1 MRHVA
6 ATLALLAAALAAPP
20 AEATFPYPAPPAG
33 TPPQDYAAYCFLPT
47 TSPPVRPSD
56 FTGGTAWKLT
66 SDQSGD
72 PTIDASPAELF
83 GVTGMSVDLAWQI
96 TTGRPDVT
104 IAVLDSGITALAGFP
119 HVSDDLQFF
128 VNPAIGDVSGDGRAE
143 VIAGSG
149 GYLVH
154 AVDTTGQEARG
165 WPKFT
170 GGWTIASPA
179 IGQLGHRRVV
189 AVTTREG
196 DLWVWRIRGKRP
208 AWFWPR
214 ARHDTRNT
222 GLFAR

>member
-1 MRHVA
+1 MFNA
-6 ATLALLAAALAAPP
+6 ADYAADPRVGDRNGNARGARDRFNRLLPGLLAAPVLA
-20 AEATFPYPAPPAG
+20 
-33 TPPQDYAAYCFLPT
+33 
-47 TSPPVRPSD
+47 
-56 FTGGTAWKLT
+56 
-66 SDQSGD
+66 
-72 PTIDASPAELF
+72 
-83 GVTGMSVDLAWQI
+83 DL
-96 TTGRPDVT
+96 D
-104 IAVLDSGITALAGFP
+104 
-119 HVSDDLQFF
+119 
-128 VNPAIGDVSGDGRAE
+128 GDGRLE
-143 VIAGSG
+143 IIAAAMDRHVYVWRADGSP
-149 GYLVH
+149 LP
-154 AVDTTGQEARG
+154 G